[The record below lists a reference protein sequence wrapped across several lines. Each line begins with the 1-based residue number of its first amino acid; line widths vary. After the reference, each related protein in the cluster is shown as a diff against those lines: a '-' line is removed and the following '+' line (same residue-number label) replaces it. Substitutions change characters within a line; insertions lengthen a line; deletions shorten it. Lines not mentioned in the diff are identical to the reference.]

1 MSARVAFIVSGTL
14 RPLMK
19 RTTISPYVPPVV
31 DVREPDHIWMVPVE
45 VILVPFEF
53 EVLLMSYIQRLAA
66 EEPAGSWLIAMTAG
80 LERMLR
86 SAGAMERM
94 SLPMIKGL
102 LAAAP
107 KIRSAYV

>member
-1 MSARVAFIVSGTL
+1 
-14 RPLMK
+14 
-19 RTTISPYVPPVV
+19 
-31 DVREPDHIWMVPVE
+31 
-45 VILVPFEF
+45 
-53 EVLLMSYIQRLAA
+53 
-66 EEPAGSWLIAMTAG
+66 LIAMTAG